1 MSTMDSSFVS
11 HRQRVL
17 DNRVERSMEGWSVIA
32 NITDFTHAVCRVSD
46 GRGSAI
52 LVALPFLDSTARCDV
67 IQDGR
72 QSPQVRRDGTGVLLT
87 TSFVFPSREEAQGAT
102 VTFLEQPV
110 AGTNAREGRRVEPFQ
125 APVNVEKLF
134 FCSTPSASVLPRSRW
149 GVGGAFMP
157 VPNNTPF
164 SGNCTATGG
173 SLHASKFSFIGEE
186 EEEENEE
193 ELGYTLTFCD
203 MNPTEE
209 CSAPIGIVVPPLVPP
224 GHSFISSSEVSAS
237 VSCVSL
243 PQQLL
248 QHRPA
253 ASYLERQEPQNA
265 TFFSSSCG
273 TGSLTGR
280 HATQRW
286 DSYPIKPLPLPL
298 LLSRIAK
305 VRAGDRHLMITHING
320 RERHYVVQ
328 TVKRVGNDS
337 CEYEFFD
344 PASEFSSGGPI
355 FDMRGDFVGLQ
366 HQSGDHSYGILIS
379 SIVRHLFQSSLL
391 GVCRLPIVD
400 VSVDEKKFDL
410 DAVVPDEVFNQPF
423 HINQRYCVLNVGAGD
438 QLIEYEDF
446 QRLRMRSDI
455 LGSTQPPSLVAPASD
470 HVWKEFYRD
479 FRSLILILFAFSH
492 APKVTKLAL
501 EEITSHDHRQN
512 LPNVASLGGIGIVLE
527 IIDGYPQNEEIV
539 LAALTVLGRAS
550 LYKSNREAIFRCDGV
565 LTVLEIMNEYSHH
578 ASIQHWGNYCLYN
591 VMASDSPVRTESIEL
606 FAYSQGIAVA
616 VEALRVHSAERYV
629 LRHASFALS
638 CVVKEDV
645 QYIFGM
651 IRGGLTNV
659 IVDRMKDNS
668 EDPFVFLGLATL
680 LRELLCGLGKK
691 NLLAPL
697 TIPAV
702 TIALDSGVWCD
713 GIHLFGLDAL
723 NNRSSGEEVGNVLLD
738 ILVKEGVFTVLG
750 KVMACESLNRYSS
763 DSMTLLEACVGSV
776 LVLLFCRL
784 TELQAEFSSMK
795 LKQTCE
801 QILRNFPTEK
811 GLLEMTTR
819 IIDMLSAVS

>member
-11 HRQRVL
+11 QRQRVL

-72 QSPQVRRDGTGVLLT
+72 QSPHIRRDGTGVLLT
-87 TSFVFPSREEAQGAT
+87 TSFVFSSREEAQGAT

-110 AGTNAREGRRVEPFQ
+110 AGTNAREGRRVESFQ
-125 APVNVEKLF
+125 APLCVEKLF
-134 FCSTPSASVLPRSRW
+134 FCSTPSASVLPRSRLA
-149 GVGGAFMP
+149 VGGASMP
-157 VPNNTPF
+157 VPKNTHF
-164 SGNCTATGG
+164 SGNSAARGG
-173 SLHASKFSFIGEE
+173 SLHGSKFSFIGEE
-186 EEEENEE
+186 EGDNEE

-209 CSAPIGIVVPPLVPP
+209 CSVPVGMAGPPFVPP
-224 GHSFISSSEVSAS
+224 GHSFITSSEVSAS
-237 VSCVSL
+237 VSCVSS
-243 PQQLL
+243 PHHLL
-248 QHRPA
+248 QHPPA
-253 ASYLERQEPQNA
+253 TSSFERQETQNA
-265 TFFSSSCG
+265 TRGPSSCG
-273 TGSLTGR
+273 TGSLSGR

-286 DSYPIKPLPLPL
+286 DWYPIKPLPLPL

-305 VRAGDRHLMITHING
+305 VRVGDRHLMITHING
-320 RERHYVVQ
+320 CERHYVVQ

-446 QRLRMRSDI
+446 QRLRMRRDI

-470 HVWKEFYRD
+470 HVWQEFYRD

-550 LYKSNREAIFRCDGV
+550 LYKPNREAICRCDGV

-578 ASIQHWGNYCLYN
+578 ASIQHWGFYCLYN

-606 FAYSQGIAVA
+606 FAYSQGVAVA
-616 VEALRVHSAERYV
+616 IEALRVHSAERYV
-629 LRHASFALS
+629 LRHAGFALS
-638 CVVKEDV
+638 CVAKEDV
-645 QYIFGM
+645 HYIFGM

-680 LRELLCGLGKK
+680 LRELLCGLLKK
-691 NLLAPL
+691 NLLTSL
-697 TIPAV
+697 GTPAV
-702 TIALDSGVWCD
+702 TNALESGVCCD
-713 GIHLFGLDAL
+713 GANVFGLDVP
-723 NNRSSGEEVGNVLLD
+723 NNRSYGEEVGNALLD
-738 ILVKEGVFTVLG
+738 VLVKEGVFTVLG

-763 DSMTLLEACVGSV
+763 DSVTLLEACVGSV
-776 LVLLFCRL
+776 LLLLFCRV
-784 TELQAEFSSMK
+784 TELQAELSSME

-819 IIDMLSAVS
+819 IIDMLLAVS